1 MVCIAGM
8 ICLFERHKRTIGPK
22 TDPDCFFEGLATMV
36 DLFVMVP
43 VSLFYM
49 NRGMA
54 VEKDPNLFS
63 VYEQLVF
70 TAEKYGQKEAI
81 YDLKNR
87 VSYSALLQAVD
98 HFANVLAAKGVK
110 KGDRIAVSLPNW
122 YETSVIYFSAAK
134 IGAIL
139 VPINPLYKSHELE
152 YILDNATPV
161 LLIASE
167 SLEKNL
173 GFQQSLQWV
182 KESITV
188 RFPLMGFPS
197 FDEYTGGA
205 ASYRSVQKAKIDA
218 DNDVF
223 CILYTSG
230 TTGKPKG
237 VMITHRAVVQSART
251 IASVLNCTDKD
262 AFIISAPLFHIF
274 GLAIN
279 LVCAISAG
287 ARILL
292 QEKFRAE
299 QTLKLIEQ
307 ESITVQQGVPTMF
320 LKQLEVEN
328 LENYNLSSLRTGIV
342 GASPIPPNKV
352 KEIREKMGMELNQS
366 FGITEAVTVTSTTF
380 EDDEDKILET
390 LGRPIPGVEL
400 KIVNDK
406 RETVPHGAVGEIA
419 VRSFAVMKGYYKMP
433 EQTAEV
439 LDSEGW
445 FYTGDLGMLDEDG
458 YLKFVGR
465 KKEMI
470 IRGGFNIYPQEIEAI
485 LSKHPYILESAVIGF
500 PDEVL
505 GEIVCAVIRL
515 KEGADCTEE
524 DILAYLKERIA
535 IYKVPQRILFT
546 QDFPTTASGKIQKV
560 RLREQ
565 LLKTAAQNNAKSLER
580 K

>member
-1 MVCIAGM
+1 
-8 ICLFERHKRTIGPK
+8 
-22 TDPDCFFEGLATMV
+22 MV

-122 YETSVIYFSAAK
+122 YETAVIYFSAAK

-152 YILDNATPV
+152 YILDNAAPV

-173 GFQQSLQWV
+173 GFQKSLKWV
-182 KESITV
+182 KEAITV

-205 ASYRSVQKAKIDA
+205 ASYRPVQKAKIDA

-251 IASVLNCTDKD
+251 IASGLKCTHKD

-505 GEIVCAVIRL
+505 GEVVCAVIRL

>member
-1 MVCIAGM
+1 
-8 ICLFERHKRTIGPK
+8 
-22 TDPDCFFEGLATMV
+22 MV

-122 YETSVIYFSAAK
+122 YETAVIYFSAAK

-152 YILDNATPV
+152 YILDNAAPV

>member
-1 MVCIAGM
+1 
-8 ICLFERHKRTIGPK
+8 
-22 TDPDCFFEGLATMV
+22 
-36 DLFVMVP
+36 MVP

-122 YETSVIYFSAAK
+122 YETAVIYFSAAK

-152 YILDNATPV
+152 YILDNAAPV

-173 GFQQSLQWV
+173 GFQKSLKWV
-182 KESITV
+182 KEAITV

-205 ASYRSVQKAKIDA
+205 ASYRPVQKAKIDA

-251 IASVLNCTDKD
+251 IASGLKCTHKD

-505 GEIVCAVIRL
+505 GEVVCAVIRL

>member
-122 YETSVIYFSAAK
+122 YETAVIYFSAAK

-152 YILDNATPV
+152 YILDNAAPV

-173 GFQQSLQWV
+173 GFQKSLKWV
-182 KESITV
+182 KEAITV

-205 ASYRSVQKAKIDA
+205 ASYRPVQKAKIDA

-251 IASVLNCTDKD
+251 IASGLKCTHKD

-505 GEIVCAVIRL
+505 GEVVCAVIRL

>member
-1 MVCIAGM
+1 M
-8 ICLFERHKRTIGPK
+8 
-22 TDPDCFFEGLATMV
+22 
-36 DLFVMVP
+36 
-43 VSLFYM
+43 
-49 NRGMA
+49 
-54 VEKDPNLFS
+54 EKDPNLFS
-63 VYEQLVF
+63 VYEQLAF
-70 TAEKYGQKEAI
+70 TAEKYGRKEAI
-81 YDLKNR
+81 YDLKQR
-87 VSYSALLQAVD
+87 VSYSELLQEAD
-98 HFANVLAAKGVK
+98 RFADVLAAKGVK

-122 YETSVIYFSAAK
+122 YETAVIYFAAAK

-152 YILDNATPV
+152 YILDNAAPV
-161 LLIASE
+161 LLMASE
-167 SLEKNL
+167 NLEKNL

-182 KESITV
+182 KEAITV
-188 RFPLMGFPS
+188 RFSLMGFPS
-197 FDEYTGGA
+197 FEAYAGGA
-205 ASYRSVQKAKIDA
+205 GKPVQKAEIDA
-218 DNDVF
+218 GRDVF

-230 TTGKPKG
+230 TTGRPKG

-251 IASVLNCTDKD
+251 IASVLKCTHKD

-406 RETVPHGAVGEIA
+406 RETVPHGVVGEIA

-433 EQTAEV
+433 EQTDQV

-470 IRGGFNIYPQEIEAI
+470 IRGGFNIYPQEIEAV

-500 PDEVL
+500 PDEML

-515 KEGADCTEE
+515 KEGADCSEE
-524 DILAYLKERIA
+524 DILTYLKEWIA

-565 LLKTAAQNNAKSLER
+565 LLKTAVQSNPKSLER

>member
-1 MVCIAGM
+1 
-8 ICLFERHKRTIGPK
+8 
-22 TDPDCFFEGLATMV
+22 
-36 DLFVMVP
+36 MVP

>member
-1 MVCIAGM
+1 
-8 ICLFERHKRTIGPK
+8 
-22 TDPDCFFEGLATMV
+22 
-36 DLFVMVP
+36 MVP

-70 TAEKYGQKEAI
+70 TAEKYGRKEAI

-87 VSYSALLQAVD
+87 VSYSALLQDVD

-122 YETSVIYFSAAK
+122 YEAAVIYFAAAK

-152 YILDNATPV
+152 YILDNAAPV

-251 IASVLNCTDKD
+251 IASVLKCTDQD

-380 EDDEDKILET
+380 EDDEDKILEI

-406 RETVPHGAVGEIA
+406 RETVPHGVVGEIA

-433 EQTAEV
+433 EQTDQV

-470 IRGGFNIYPQEIEAI
+470 IRGGFNIYPQEIEAV

-500 PDEVL
+500 PDEML

-515 KEGADCTEE
+515 KEGADCSEE
-524 DILAYLKERIA
+524 DILTYLKEWIA

-565 LLKTAAQNNAKSLER
+565 LLKTAVQSNPKSLER